1 MFANDSGAIYGLD
14 RATGALQW
22 KYELRVALSAPLSAD
37 ERHIYI
43 ENVEARLIA
52 ARLPEMSKPAAAT
65 PSPTPST
72 EGEKKPDEAAPAK
85 DLTAEDV
92 RPLIAFDFDTN
103 LRVESKAVLSRDTV
117 FLAIPNGSYLAV
129 PKIGD
134 ASLGNTE
141 LYRYAGD
148 SRFSATRGYSDT
160 AAYLPTEDSHFY
172 AVDIDSGKVLWRYIP
187 GRPVIRKPI
196 AVDVNDG
203 GAVEKDL
210 YVTASGKGLA
220 RLNRDTGEPV
230 WKIGRDDFAPEAD
243 RFIAVNPKFVYVTD
257 GRGRLLVL
265 DRKNGA
271 VLSHYDIRDYAFPI
285 SNADTDRIYL
295 AANNGLIVCLH
306 DKDYPQPLG
315 YRRVVAAPVGK
326 SLKERIQE
334 VKDLLAKPI
343 TDPGG
348 DMMLFKIY
356 RDKIFQKYGLKI
368 FVSPKAF
375 ANAMLPSPDEQT
387 ITTPKA
393 DNKALGDVLTDVVGQ
408 IKGEYTQVEDTLLVS
423 PAKK

>member
-1 MFANDSGAIYGLD
+1 
-14 RATGALQW
+14 
-22 KYELRVALSAPLSAD
+22 
-37 ERHIYI
+37 
-43 ENVEARLIA
+43 
-52 ARLPEMSKPAAAT
+52 MSRPAAT
-65 PSPTPST
+65 PSPTSSP
-72 EGEKKPDEAAPAK
+72 GDEKKPDEAAPAK
-85 DLTAEDV
+85 ALTAEDV

-160 AAYLPTEDSHFY
+160 AAYLPTEDSHLY

-230 WKIGRDDFAPEAD
+230 WKIGHDDFAPEAD
-243 RFIAVNPKFVYVTD
+243 RFIAVNPKFVYATD

-326 SLKERIQE
+326 SLKSASRRSR
-334 VKDLLAKPI
+334 
-343 TDPGG
+343 TCW
-348 DMMLFKIY
+348 
-356 RDKIFQKYGLKI
+356 
-368 FVSPKAF
+368 
-375 ANAMLPSPDEQT
+375 PSRSRT
-387 ITTPKA
+387 RAAT
-393 DNKALGDVLTDVVGQ
+393 
-408 IKGEYTQVEDTLLVS
+408 
-423 PAKK
+423 